1 MKFWGE
7 EEEEEGEGEEDVEN
21 PWSDKKRR
29 IFQRPTD
36 EDDFP
41 YFRLF
46 SFFFLRA
53 LKSPLTNSRDG
64 GENTKISAFLSTYVR
79 RT

>member
-7 EEEEEGEGEEDVEN
+7 EEEEEGKEEDVEN

-46 SFFFLRA
+46 SFFFSARWNLR
-53 LKSPLTNSRDG
+53 SRTQG
-64 GENTKISAFLSTYVR
+64 MEEKIQKISAFLSTYVR